1 MKRIVVCVVVLLV
14 VGVFA
19 VSTRAQLPP
28 ECQNLPTSAGPLP
41 QPCAD
46 MLLEQTLKATGLET
60 DIAPLVTDM
69 AFGPEFTTGNLV
81 SLMLNAPE
89 TLDEIGPTVGPN
101 GSFSAWL
108 APWP

>member
-1 MKRIVVCVVVLLV
+1 MKRIGVCVGALLV

-46 MLLEQTLKATGLET
+46 ALLLPTMKATGLET
-60 DIAPLVTDM
+60 NIAPLVKDI
-69 AFGPEFTTGNLV
+69 AFGPEL
-81 SLMLNAPE
+81 AAQPCYRP
-89 TLDEIGPTVGPN
+89 DECPRRHLLIH
-101 GSFSAWL
+101 L
-108 APWP
+108 L